1 MGCICKKK
9 SENRGKVKQLK
20 EFRKKFDKTESDVIK
35 LSETDLRNLITKVIS
50 KTKK

>member
-1 MGCICKKK
+1 MGCNCKKK
-9 SENRGKVKQLK
+9 SANRGKVKPLK